1 MGQNLTKKEIKVLKE
16 GNLKSI
22 KKHFD
27 IENSNKTN
35 TKGKTPLHFA
45 CFRNADKQILEYLIS
60 RGSNVN
66 QQDDNGYAPLH
77 MLCSSQFPL
86 LIDSLDVMLNSGA
99 QLNISANNGKTTIH
113 IAATNDLI
121 NLETFKYMIE
131 SGGDVNAID
140 GFQKTPLM
148 CLCETEKP
156 DPLKIR
162 VLLEARAHVNVE
174 DKWGFTPLHF
184 LVKNTKDVSLIEM
197 LIKNGAKV
205 NAQNLQQQT
214 PLHCLFETKSP
225 SKSVVKVLIQSG
237 ANLSIL
243 DKQGKTVLHYTAL
256 NKEIKTGIT
265 SLLLENGSDPLKK
278 NYQGQTPLKLSK
290 KISNSIVN
298 KEIKSFLSE
307 NGSTDFGKEK
317 ESIDNKV
324 RDNMLKKITSLT
336 TFHEIPPEE
345 IEIIRR
351 VGNGAFKEVF
361 EGNWKKKCVAVAKLI
376 EGKNFNE
383 EQLSDFTQETIT
395 VCNLDHPNIVKY
407 YGGCIKDTQLMIIC
421 EFCKGGDLYDLLHSK
436 KDLNKKQ
443 KIQIAI
449 DVANGIKYLHQ
460 NHLVHRDL
468 KSPNVLLTEKGKA
481 KITDFGLSKTM
492 NTSMT
497 FMNNTIVGTP
507 RWMAPELLRG
517 EQNYT
522 NKVDIYAFGILL
534 WEISTREIPFEGI
547 GPFQLSGLIGFQGQR
562 PELNENYLFF
572 DLIKKC
578 WDQDPQVRPTIETVI
593 KDLQA
598 YLLNY
603 L

>member
-1 MGQNLTKKEIKVLKE
+1 MGQNLTKKEKEVLKK
-16 GNLKSI
+16 GNFKSI

-27 IENSNKTN
+27 FENINKTN

-45 CFRNADKQILEYLIS
+45 CFWNADKQILEYLIS
-60 RGSNVN
+60 RGCNVN
-66 QQDDNGYAPLH
+66 KQDENGYTPLH
-77 MLCSSQFPL
+77 MLCQSKFPL
-86 LIDSLDVMLNSGA
+86 LIDSLDVLLNNGA
-99 QLNISANNGKTTIH
+99 QLNLSANDGKTTIH

-140 GFQKTPLM
+140 GDKKTPLLL
-148 CLCETEKP
+148 LCETENP

-162 VLLEARAHVNVE
+162 VLLEARAKINVE
-174 DKWGFTPLHF
+174 DKWGLTPLHA
-184 LVKNTKDVSLIEM
+184 LVKNTKKTSLIEM
-197 LIKNGAKV
+197 LIENGAKV
-205 NAQNLQQQT
+205 NAQNLKQQT
-214 PLHCLFETKSP
+214 TLHCLFKQSHP
-225 SKSVVKVLIQSG
+225 SKSLAKVLIQAG
-237 ANLSIL
+237 ANLSVS
-243 DKQGKTVLHYTAL
+243 DQQGNTVLHYAAL
-256 NKEIKTGIT
+256 NKHIKKGIT
-265 SLLLENGSDPLKK
+265 SLLLENGSDPLQK
-278 NYQGQTPLKLSK
+278 NYEGQTALKLSK
-290 KISNSIVN
+290 KISNSNVN

-307 NGSTDFGKEK
+307 NGSTDPIKK
-317 ESIDNKV
+317 KTLIDPKIRNNLLNKISS
-324 RDNMLKKITSLT
+324 LKS
-336 TFHEIPPEE
+336 FNEIQPED
-345 IEIIRR
+345 IEISRR
-351 VGNGAFKEVF
+351 IGNGAFKEVF
-361 EGNWKKKCVAVAKLI
+361 EGNWNGQCVAVAKLI

-383 EQLSDFTQETIT
+383 EQLNDFTQEIMT
-395 VCNLDHPNIVKY
+395 VCNLDHPNIVKF
-407 YGGCIKDTQLMIIC
+407 YGGYINDTSKLMIIC
-421 EFCKGGDLYDLLHSK
+421 EFCQGGDLYDLLHSK
-436 KDLNKKQ
+436 KDLNNKQ

-534 WEISTREIPFEGI
+534 WEISTRKIPFEGF

-562 PELNENYLFF
+562 PELSEKDLFF

-578 WDQDPQVRPTIETVI
+578 WDQDPKVRPKIETI
-593 KDLQA
+593 INDLENL
-598 YLLNY
+598 LLNN
-603 L
+603 